1 MVLQDVMRNLINL
14 LTKEMSMYA
23 ATFSSYLQ
31 QSNDLEQVMNH
42 FFEWSE
48 SHVDFLMSV
57 FILVVV
63 ADVLLILAAFLKR
76 KWILEQVRNHDRI
89 EQLFIISFFATV
101 AGIISFSVIGLAF
114 TGLNH
119 VGAFPFMYYIP
130 VAVLFLP
137 FLLASLALAA
147 TFLVLVIRLFV
158 LMKPAQP
165 EIHEEVNW
173 GGTPVL
179 VVSLAFFAV
188 SFLFAFFSES
198 AGLIAGSV
206 VLIALPVFLVLT
218 PYARTLDTMGFRKPL
233 GKMLLYLLPLLG
245 VLFVGNEVVYQVTE
259 RIIGEFPL
267 DELTGE
273 AILHNP
279 ILMGI
284 AVGILGPIGEEVF
297 FRGFAHTALRRKYG
311 FKKGILLSSLFFG
324 MYHVIP
330 WQIPYAV
337 VAGLILA
344 YVYEKTQSIYPP
356 ILFHIINN
364 SIAVIQVLVWS

>member
-1 MVLQDVMRNLINL
+1 MRNLINL
-14 LTKEMSMYA
+14 LTKETPMYA

-31 QSNDLEQVMNH
+31 QSNDLEQVVDR

-48 SHVDFLMSV
+48 SHVDLLMSV
-57 FILVVV
+57 FILVVAV
-63 ADVLLILAAFLKR
+63 DILLILAAFLKR
-76 KWILEQVRNHDRI
+76 KWILEQVKNHDRI

-101 AGIISFSVIGLAF
+101 IGIISFSVMGLAF
-114 TGLNH
+114 TGLNY
-119 VGAFPFMYYIP
+119 VGVFPFTYYIP

-137 FLLASLALAA
+137 FLLALLALAA
-147 TFLVLVIRLFV
+147 TFLVLVMRLFI
-158 LMKPAQP
+158 LMEPAQP
-165 EIHEEVNW
+165 AIHEDVNW

-179 VVSLAFFAV
+179 VVALAFFAV

-206 VLIALPVFLVLT
+206 VLIALPVFLVLN
-218 PYARTLDTMGFRKPL
+218 PYARTLHTMGFRKPL

-245 VLFVGNEVVYQVTE
+245 VLFVGNEVVYQITE

-284 AVGILGPIGEEVF
+284 TVGILGPIGEEVF

-324 MYHVIP
+324 MYHMIP

-337 VAGLILA
+337 AAGLILA